1 MFGIWVRGLEPKLS
15 RVLGIGFGGVVRN
28 KGVYR
33 VRFEGSR
40 IWG

>member
-1 MFGIWVRGLEPKLS
+1 MFGIWVRGLEPRPKLS

-33 VRFEGSR
+33 VRY
-40 IWG
+40 